1 MIRNAILTNKLK
13 YFNELVTLWVEGRGE
28 GSEVMKCV
36 TLYDC
41 VIPDSSD
48 SNHFYHL
55 ILARERVRGVS
66 GISAYL

>member
-1 MIRNAILTNKLK
+1 MG
-13 YFNELVTLWVEGRGE
+13 GREGE